1 MWFFLEKLAITI
13 VVIAVSA
20 FLFLYVNEVNAEMA
34 AQGATFTGLE
44 TWLDAYIPFI
54 PQFIWFYCLY
64 YVWVL
69 LVTPIMREREHFYHA
84 AASFAVLQTAAIA
97 TFILF
102 PSYMV
107 RPEVVGNSMSHDLV
121 RWMYEADKGFNL
133 IPSLH
138 VGHSTLVTLFY
149 RTHKPKVFPIIAAGT
164 FMIALSTVLIKQHYI
179 IDIPVGFLMALGA
192 FYVTAPV
199 AQFIQPQTRETK
211 PAA

>member
-1 MWFFLEKLAITI
+1 MRFFLEKLIITI

-20 FLFLYVNEVNAEMA
+20 FLFLYVNEVNADLMA
-34 AQGATFTGLE
+34 RGQAFTGLE

-69 LVTPIMREREHFYHA
+69 LVTPIMAEREHFYHA

-107 RPEVVGNSMSHDLV
+107 RPQVIGNSISHDMV
-121 RWMYEADKGFNL
+121 RWMYNADHGFNL

-149 RTHKPKVFPIIAAGT
+149 RAHKPKVFPVVAAGT
-164 FMIALSTVLIKQHYI
+164 FMIALSTVIIKQHYI
-179 IDIPVGFLMALGA
+179 VDIPVGFLMALGA
-192 FYVTAPV
+192 YYVTAPV
-199 AQFIQPQTRETK
+199 VQLVQPQPRES
-211 PAA
+211 